1 VNLAA
6 VRGGHQGQQRVAE
19 ALAMQSANRL
29 LTRRTL
35 ERLRAIA
42 TGEVEDASGQGEAEA
57 SPEDEQAAPI
67 SSGEANENTDDETG
81 S

>member
-1 VNLAA
+1 
-6 VRGGHQGQQRVAE
+6 
-19 ALAMQSANRL
+19 L

-42 TGEVEDASGQGEAEA
+42 TGELDHASGQGEAEA
-57 SPEDEQAAPI
+57 SPEDQEAAPV
-67 SSGEANENTDDETG
+67 SSTGANEKTDDETR